1 MLMSLKRTLGNRM
14 HYVLLYTLAISLIL
28 LGLLLMN
35 GESSTNDN
43 FCSDIFSAQKITIAP
58 ILCLIGYLLFIP
70 AIALRK
76 E

>member
-1 MLMSLKRTLGNRM
+1 MSLKRTLGNRM
-14 HYVLLYTLAISLIL
+14 HYVFNTLAISLIL

-43 FCSDIFSAQKITIAP
+43 FCSDIFSAQRITIAP
-58 ILCLIGYLLFIP
+58 MLCLIGYLLFIP

>member
-1 MLMSLKRTLGNRM
+1 MSLKRTLENHM
-14 HYVLLYTLAISLIL
+14 HYVFNTLATSLIL
-28 LGLLLMN
+28 LGILLMN
-35 GESSTNDN
+35 GESSTNEN
-43 FCSDIFSAQKITIAP
+43 FCTDIFSAQKITIAP

>member
-1 MLMSLKRTLGNRM
+1 MSLKRTLENRM
-14 HYVLLYTLAISLIL
+14 HYVFNMLATSLIL

-35 GESSTNDN
+35 GESSTNEN
-43 FCSDIFSAQKITIAP
+43 FCTDIFSAQKITIAP

>member
-1 MLMSLKRTLGNRM
+1 MSLKRTLENRM
-14 HYVLLYTLAISLIL
+14 HYVLNTLATSLIL

-58 ILCLIGYLLFIP
+58 ILSLIGYLLFIP

>member
-1 MLMSLKRTLGNRM
+1 MSLKRTLGNRM
-14 HYVLLYTLAISLIL
+14 HYVLYTLAISLIL

-35 GESSTNDN
+35 GESSTNEN

-58 ILCLIGYLLFIP
+58 ILSLIGYLLFIP

>member
-14 HYVLLYTLAISLIL
+14 HYVLYTLAISLIL

-35 GESSTNDN
+35 GESSTNEN
-43 FCSDIFSAQKITIAP
+43 FCTDIFSAQKITIAP
-58 ILCLIGYLLFIP
+58 ILSLIGYLLFIP

>member
-1 MLMSLKRTLGNRM
+1 MLMSLKRTLENRM
-14 HYVLLYTLAISLIL
+14 HYVFYTLAISLIL

-43 FCSDIFSAQKITIAP
+43 FCSDIFSAQRITIAP
-58 ILCLIGYLLFIP
+58 MLCLIGYLLFIP

>member
-1 MLMSLKRTLGNRM
+1 MLISLKQILENRM
-14 HYVLLYTLAISLIL
+14 HYVFNTLATSLIL

-35 GESSTNDN
+35 GESSTNEN
-43 FCSDIFSAQKITIAP
+43 FCTDIFSAQKITIAP

>member
-14 HYVLLYTLAISLIL
+14 HYVLYMLATSLIL

-43 FCSDIFSAQKITIAP
+43 FCSDIFSAQRIIAAP
-58 ILCLIGYLLFIP
+58 ILCFIGYILFIP
-70 AIALRK
+70 AIALTN

>member
-1 MLMSLKRTLGNRM
+1 MSLKRTLENRM
-14 HYVLLYTLAISLIL
+14 HYVFNTLATSLIL

-35 GESSTNDN
+35 GESSTNEN
-43 FCSDIFSAQKITIAP
+43 FCTDIFSAQKITIAP
-58 ILCLIGYLLFIP
+58 ILSLIGYLLFIP

>member
-1 MLMSLKRTLGNRM
+1 MLISLKQILENRM
-14 HYVLLYTLAISLIL
+14 HYVFNTLATSLIL

-35 GESSTNDN
+35 GESSTNEN
-43 FCSDIFSAQKITIAP
+43 FCTDIFSAQKITIAP

-70 AIALRK
+70 AIALSK

>member
-1 MLMSLKRTLGNRM
+1 MSLKRTLENRM
-14 HYVLLYTLAISLIL
+14 HYVLNTLATSLIL
-28 LGLLLMN
+28 LGLLFMN
-35 GESSTNDN
+35 GESSTNEN
-43 FCSDIFSAQKITIAP
+43 FCTEIFSAQKITIAP